1 MGRPA
6 ERSSE
11 CIPTKG
17 PERRVVGG
25 PLGGSVRS
33 PLEPSMGSS
42 VGSSVGSLVRA
53 CGGVSGV
60 DSFGASLRVLDL
72 SMCGPEEMQIEGTLP
87 LDIGDQ
93 CPLLEQ
99 VRRGE
104 ETKRAQ
110 PMYYLFMCLAV
121 LLFPIGS
128 LFVHMGFCGDLFS
141 FLLVLVRVTVT
152 CLLLLTVFVLEY
164 VWYLVFDC

>member
-6 ERSSE
+6 ETSSE

-110 PMYYLFMCLAV
+110 PMYYLFMPRCLAV
-121 LLFPIGS
+121 PYWFPVCPYGV
-128 LFVHMGFCGDLFS
+128 LWRPVFFS
-141 FLLVLVRVTVT
+141 VSASS
-152 CLLLLTVFVLEY
+152 CYCYLLTVAYCFVLEY